1 MVGMLKARLP
11 EAQLGEVEDP
21 RDGRG
26 RRWQLAAFLTAVVT
40 GVAVGCK
47 SLAAVE
53 ALTAEMSPAVRR
65 RLGIRRRVADTTMRD
80 ALVKVVPAKL
90 RRSLHAQTKAAH
102 RRKALEPDGLPFGV
116 AAMDG
121 KGSTATAWDRKY
133 AQKQTHSAG
142 LGAVGLVRTATCSL
156 VSSKARACI
165 DAIPIP
171 ASTNEMGHFPA
182 AFKSLMQ
189 AYGKSDLFRLVSYDA
204 GACCEAHGRLVVEKG
219 SQYLFGLKGSPANAL
234 ERGEGTAR
242 WAAAAGGGGPDG
254 RCGVEHPDGDS
265 AAVPNERNGRLPR
278 LDTPQDGGA
287 CRIRDGAGRQGGGTR
302 RPVLHLQLGER
313 GAVGGAVAA
322 RGSPALGRGRTT
334 VTTPGT
340 QSSRRTTTR
349 GLRRAPRGW
358 WW

>member
-1 MVGMLKARLP
+1 MEKDGRMRRRMVGMLKARLP

-21 RDGRG
+21 RDSRG
-26 RRWQLAAFLTAVVT
+26 KRWQLAAFLTAVVT

-65 RLGIRRRVADTTMRD
+65 RLGIRRRIADTTMRD
-80 ALVKVVPAKL
+80 ALVKVEPQKL

-142 LGAVGLVRTATCSL
+142 LGAVGLVRAATCSL

-189 AYGKSDLFRLVSYDA
+189 
-204 GACCEAHGRLVVEKG
+204 
-219 SQYLFGLKGSPANAL
+219 P
-234 ERGEGTAR
+234 TAR
-242 WAAAAGGGGPDG
+242 ATSSGW
-254 RCGVEHPDGDS
+254 S
-265 AAVPNERNGRLPR
+265 A
-278 LDTPQDGGA
+278 
-287 CRIRDGAGRQGGGTR
+287 
-302 RPVLHLQLGER
+302 
-313 GAVGGAVAA
+313 
-322 RGSPALGRGRTT
+322 
-334 VTTPGT
+334 TTPGRVARHT
-340 QSSRRTTTR
+340 
-349 GLRRAPRGW
+349 GGW
-358 WW
+358 WWGKGASTCSGSRVASQRS